1 MAMFAK
7 DSTEKTDTRAIPAEG
22 SLSIVAA
29 GMIVVGNIDS
39 NGVVKIEGKVEGT
52 VRSARQVLVGRQGE
66 IRGDV
71 VTREAVIGGRVHG
84 TITATERTE
93 IQATASVEG
102 DVHTKTILVQ
112 EGGRLN
118 GSLHMEESVSPTAAA
133 ATTKHPTPVAVV
145 R

>member
-1 MAMFAK
+1 MPMFTK
-7 DSTEKTDTRAIPAEG
+7 DSTERTDARAMPAEG
-22 SLSIVAA
+22 ALSIVAA
-29 GMIVVGNIDS
+29 GMTVVGNIDS
-39 NGVVKIEGKVEGT
+39 NGVVKIEGRVEGT

-71 VTREAVIGGRVHG
+71 LTREAVIGGRVHG
-84 TITATERTE
+84 KITATERTE

-102 DVHTKTILVQ
+102 DIHTKTILVQ

-118 GSLHMEESVSPTAAA
+118 GSLHMEESVAPASAKMEPRPAA
-133 ATTKHPTPVAVV
+133 VAVV